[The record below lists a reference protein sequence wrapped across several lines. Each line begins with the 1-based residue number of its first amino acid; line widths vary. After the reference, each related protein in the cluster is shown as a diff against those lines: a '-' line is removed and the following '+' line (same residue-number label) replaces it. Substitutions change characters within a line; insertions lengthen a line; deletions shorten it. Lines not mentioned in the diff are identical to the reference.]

1 MILMTFYIQGS
12 HLLGHTVIVKTK
24 NKEKIKISNNET
36 VDTCLH
42 QFVLIQN
49 SFYFGNVVMLMKIIF
64 GKFME

>member
-36 VDTCLH
+36 ASRYVSTSVCPYSKFIL
-42 QFVLIQN
+42 FWKR
-49 SFYFGNVVMLMKIIF
+49 SNVNENYIW
-64 GKFME
+64 